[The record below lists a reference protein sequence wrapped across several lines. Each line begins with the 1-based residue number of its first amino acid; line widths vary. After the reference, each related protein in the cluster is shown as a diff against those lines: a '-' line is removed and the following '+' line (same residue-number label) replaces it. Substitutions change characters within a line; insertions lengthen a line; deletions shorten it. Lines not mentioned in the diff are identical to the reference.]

1 MVRLQARSNSVRP
14 RQRRNFNLKGNDVG
28 LTREQFEGLAP
39 TIEKVEI
46 PELNDVAYIRTITA
60 RARDAYENSV
70 DDGKQRDT
78 ANIGARLV
86 CLCLC
91 DEVGELIY
99 PDAREGA
106 TAMGEWSTLIVEPL
120 FHACRKLNRMGRGA
134 VEEAAKNSD
143 SVPNDSSSTDS
154 QQPSG

>member
-1 MVRLQARSNSVRP
+1 MIVA
-14 RQRRNFNLKGNDVG
+14 
-28 LTREQFEGLAP
+28 LTREQYEGFGP

-46 PELNDVAYIRTITA
+46 PELNDVACIRALSA

-70 DDGKQRDT
+70 DDGKQRDV

-91 DEVGELIY
+91 NEAGELIY
-99 PDAREGA
+99 PNATEGA
-106 TAMGEWSTLIVEPL
+106 VAVGEWSTLIVEPL
-120 FHACRKLNRMGRGA
+120 FHACRKLNRMGKGA
-134 VEEAAKNSD
+134 VEEAAKNLESI
-143 SVPNDSSSTDS
+143 PGDSSSTDL